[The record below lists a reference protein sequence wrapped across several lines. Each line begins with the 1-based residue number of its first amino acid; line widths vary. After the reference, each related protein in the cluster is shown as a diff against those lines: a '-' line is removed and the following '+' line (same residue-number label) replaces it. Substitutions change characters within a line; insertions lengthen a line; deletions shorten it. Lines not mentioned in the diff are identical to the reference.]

1 MEAQNLQAR
10 MERLEAHYWRLQDEY
25 ARVLEAIEEAQLRT
39 LKRLE
44 HERMLRD
51 KAALIRMELQLWWMG
66 GDGDELD

>member
-1 MEAQNLQAR
+1 METQNWQDRLA
-10 MERLEAHYWRLQDEY
+10 RLEANYWRLQEEY
-25 ARVLEAIEEAQLRT
+25 AGILEAIEEAQLRT
-39 LKRLE
+39 QRRLA

>member
-1 MEAQNLQAR
+1 MEPKVQAKLD
-10 MERLEAHYWRLQDEY
+10 RLEANYWRLQEEY
-25 ARVLEAIEEAQLRT
+25 TRILEAIEEAQLRT
-39 LKRLE
+39 LQRLA

>member
-10 MERLEAHYWRLQDEY
+10 MERLEANYWRLQEEY
-25 ARVLEAIEEAQLRT
+25 ARALEAIEEAQLRT
-39 LKRLE
+39 QRRLA
-44 HERMLRD
+44 HEQSLRD

>member
-1 MEAQNLQAR
+1 MEANMQER
-10 MERLEAHYWRLQDEY
+10 MEQLEANYWRLQDEY
-25 ARVLEAIEEAQLRT
+25 ARALEAIEEAQLRT
-39 LKRLE
+39 LQRLA